1 MTAPFSRG
9 HKLPFIYFSPGTW
22 DTQSPL
28 CSLPVTTIIV
38 LHWDWEHKPSSASC
52 SSIRSSETQDQS
64 TIFCWCTL
72 YREGGE
78 HTYNTEPVTLV
89 EIKNSLRDIL
99 NQDQDPDRSLTISL
113 CHKRIYKQ
121 KTFIEPPRKS
131 NRENTKSTKQR
142 VVRKDKHKLRKK

>member
-38 LHWDWEHKPSSASC
+38 LHWDFLLLNQIQWNTRPEHH
-52 SSIRSSETQDQS
+52 ILLMYIIQGG
-64 TIFCWCTL
+64 
-72 YREGGE
+72 REGGE